1 MLHYILQTI
10 AFQLFFL
17 MVYDLFLKRET
28 FFNWNRFY
36 LLFTPIASFVLP
48 LIKIEAFRN
57 VLPQNYIVQLPAV
70 ILNPDALTVQTQLLP
85 TVYLKN
91 SSSFWSWEFI
101 LYVGISVSIFIFLVK
116 MFKLFRTINISE
128 KNTVNGLTIITLKNS
143 SAAFS
148 FFNYVFLGD
157 AINPEN
163 YQTILAH
170 ECVHKSQKHSADLLF
185 FELLRI
191 VFWFNPLVYMF
202 QNRMVTLHE
211 YIADALVVKQQDKV
225 TYYQN
230 LLSQVFDVNHISFIN
245 PFFKQS
251 LIKKR
256 IIMLTK
262 SKSKQI
268 HLVKYA
274 LLVPMIFAMLLYTSC
289 DKEADNSES
298 TEIQTSKD
306 KIQEKIDKIMEENP
320 NVKIKI
326 IEEDSLIDEDI
337 EVPYSV
343 VEQVPIFPGCEDLP
357 AEEQKKCFSNK
368 VSQFVGKH
376 FNTDLGKE
384 QDIKGM
390 QRINTIFKID
400 KNGNVLD
407 VKARADHE
415 IFQEEAIRVLN
426 LLPKMQPGKQKGK
439 EVTVPYSLPIV
450 FQVHE

>member
-70 ILNPDALTVQTQLLP
+70 ILNPDASTIETQLLP

-101 LYVGISVSIFIFLVK
+101 LYVGISVSVFIFLVK
-116 MFKLFRTINISE
+116 MFKLFKTINISE
-128 KNTVNGLTIITLKNS
+128 KNRVNGLTIITLKNS

-163 YQTILAH
+163 YRAILAH

-191 VFWFNPLVYMF
+191 VFWFNPLVYMY

-262 SKSKQI
+262 TKSKQI

-289 DKEADNSES
+289 DKEAENSES
-298 TEIQTSKD
+298 TILEDVIQDTPNTT
-306 KIQEKIDKIMEENP
+306 IHVEKVNP
-320 NVKIKI
+320 DDAV
-326 IEEDSLIDEDI
+326 DMDI

-343 VEQVPIFPGCEDLP
+343 VEQPPVFPGCEDLTKD
-357 AEEQKKCFSNK
+357 EQRKCMSTK
-368 VSQFVGKH
+368 ISQFVGKNY
-376 FNTDLGKE
+376 NTDLAGE
-384 QDIKGM
+384 LDLSGR
-390 QRINTIFKID
+390 QRINVVFKID
-400 KNGNVLD
+400 KQGNIVD
-407 VKARADHE
+407 ARARASEDALA
-415 IFQEEAIRVLN
+415 EEAVRVVN
-426 LLPKMQPGKQKGK
+426 LLPKMIAGKQKGK

-450 FQVHE
+450 FQVKD

>member
-17 MVYDLFLKRET
+17 VVYDLFLRRET

-36 LLFTPIASFVLP
+36 ILCTPIASFVLP
-48 LIKIEAFRN
+48 LIKIEAFKN
-57 VLPQNYIVQLPAV
+57 VLAQNYIVQLPAV
-70 ILNPDALTVQTQLLP
+70 ILNPDASTVETQILP

-91 SSSFWSWEFI
+91 SSSFWSLEFI
-101 LYVGISVSIFIFLVK
+101 LYVGISVSAFIFIFK
-116 MFKLFRTINISE
+116 MFKLFKTINISE
-128 KNTVNGLTIITLKNS
+128 KNTINGLTIITLKNS

-157 AINPEN
+157 AISPEN
-163 YQTILAH
+163 YKPILAH

-191 VFWFNPLVYMF
+191 VFWFNPLVYMY

-211 YIADALVVKQQDKV
+211 YIADALVVQQQDKV

-262 SKSKQI
+262 TKSKQI
-268 HLVKYA
+268 HLIKYA

-289 DKEADNSES
+289 DKEAENSES
-298 TEIQTSKD
+298 TIL
-306 KIQEKIDKIMEENP
+306 
-320 NVKIKI
+320 
-326 IEEDSLIDEDI
+326 EDV
-337 EVPYSV
+337 EVPFTV
-343 VEQVPIFPGCEDLP
+343 VEQPPIFPGCEDLSV
-357 AEEQKKCFSNK
+357 EERKKCMSNK
-368 VSQFVGKH
+368 ISQFVGKNY
-376 FNTDLGKE
+376 NTDLAGE
-384 QDIKGM
+384 LDLSGR
-390 QRINTIFKID
+390 QRISVIFKID
-400 KNGNVLD
+400 KQGNIVD
-407 VKARADHE
+407 ARARASEDALA
-415 IFQEEAIRVLN
+415 EEAVRVVN

-450 FQVHE
+450 FQVQD

>member
-36 LLFTPIASFVLP
+36 LLFTPIASLVLP

-70 ILNPDALTVQTQLLP
+70 ILNPDASTVQTQLLP

-101 LYVGISVSIFIFLVK
+101 LYVGIYVSAFIFIFK
-116 MFKLFRTINISE
+116 MFKLFKTINISE
-128 KNTVNGLTIITLKNS
+128 KNTASGLTIITLKNS

-157 AINPEN
+157 AINPKN

-191 VFWFNPLVYMF
+191 LFWFNPLVYMY

-268 HLVKYA
+268 HLLKYA
-274 LLVPMIFAMLLYTSC
+274 MLIPMVFAMLLYTSC

-326 IEEDSLIDEDI
+326 IEEDSVIDDDI

-357 AEEQKKCFSNK
+357 AAEQKGCFSGEISK
-368 VSQFVGKH
+368 FVGQ
-376 FNTDLGKE
+376 NYNIDLATTLGLS
-384 QDIKGM
+384 GR
-390 QRINTIFKID
+390 QRINVLFKID
-400 KNGNVLD
+400 KSGNITGVR
-407 VKARADHE
+407 ARAPHPKLE
-415 IFQEEAIRVLN
+415 EEAIRVIN
-426 LLPKMQPGKQKGK
+426 ELPKMIPGEQKGIA
-439 EVTVPYSLPIV
+439 VTVPYSLPIV
-450 FQVHE
+450 FEIKE